1 MASGCDSGVEPLAI
15 RNLVTFL
22 LIGLLVAVSTADMSV
37 AKTDP
42 ATGRIRLIAV
52 GNQWQDVH
60 AYALS
65 LIRSDPRILLLA
77 SIETSNGLLP
87 DEVRKRARINFPRTK
102 TRLSSD
108 VDVLQLMFA
117 PPWVFSDEQQQWIHD
132 SIYEDGVGLV
142 LIHMGWQ
149 PCLTDPM
156 LFCNRPEDWVNS
168 VIYDA
173 WPMDVFVGVSSKPG
187 KGLRIVTETPVVN
200 LPDFEKQPIGFTGYA
215 GPGLIEGRPGSTLHA
230 KWKAGGE
237 DAIVSWNYGQG
248 ITLSLPMMDFI
259 FDNPTIRGWKYHVDF
274 VLNRIYFPAD
284 VPVPEDLE
292 LGHSLRESFTAFYEQ
307 KNMMVS
313 LIDFIDKFGANTASL
328 GVLID
333 ELEAKRNEASRL
345 YMKGEYQ
352 QSLDAM
358 EEALEG
364 ILSVSAESAS
374 LKRKALF
381 WVYLTEYLIVSGSS
395 VLCGFILWTLMIKRR
410 YYREVETTRL
420 TQTKD

>member
-1 MASGCDSGVEPLAI
+1 
-15 RNLVTFL
+15 
-22 LIGLLVAVSTADMSV
+22 
-37 AKTDP
+37 
-42 ATGRIRLIAV
+42 
-52 GNQWQDVH
+52 
-60 AYALS
+60 
-65 LIRSDPRILLLA
+65 
-77 SIETSNGLLP
+77 
-87 DEVRKRARINFPRTK
+87 
-102 TRLSSD
+102 
-108 VDVLQLMFA
+108 
-117 PPWVFSDEQQQWIHD
+117 
-132 SIYEDGVGLV
+132 V

>member
-1 MASGCDSGVEPLAI
+1 MTIRTLAP
-15 RNLVTFL
+15 FL
-22 LIGLLVAVSTADMSV
+22 FIGLLLALSTADNTV

-52 GNQWQDVH
+52 GNQWQDIH

-87 DEVRKRARINFPRTK
+87 DEVRKRARINFPRTR

-108 VDVLQLMFA
+108 VDVIQLMFA

-132 SIYEDGVGLV
+132 SVYEDALGLV

-156 LFCNRPEDWVNS
+156 LYCNRPEDWVGS

-173 WPMDVFVGVSSKPG
+173 WPMDVFIEVSSKPG

-215 GPGLIEGRPGSTLHA
+215 GPGLIEGRPGSTVHA

-237 DAIVSWNYGQG
+237 DAIVSWDYGQG
-248 ITLSLPMMDFI
+248 ITLSLPMMDYI
-259 FDNPTIRGWKYHVDF
+259 FDNPAIRGWKYHVDF

-292 LGHSLRESFTAFYEQ
+292 LGHALRASFTAFYEQ

-328 GVLID
+328 NVLID
-333 ELEAKRNEASRL
+333 DLEGKRNEASRL
-345 YMKGEYQ
+345 YMKGDYQ
-352 QSLDAM
+352 QSLDTM
-358 EEALEG
+358 GEALEG
-364 ILSVSAESAS
+364 VLSISAESAA
-374 LKRKALF
+374 LKSRALF

-395 VLCGFILWTLMIKRR
+395 ILCGFVLWSLMIKRR

-420 TQTKD
+420 SQTKV